1 MPGLRKGQKAR
12 LKYKVTSVYKKP
24 LEVAELQDKNP
35 LDRFK
40 RELTKRLK
48 SELQQE
54 AFSDDAKRALGKAIR
69 VEVKPHS
76 LQVTARHPAWRPLV
90 EGQKSEQMTWLT
102 KSKAPIPIITE
113 KGELIFRSATPRSMK
128 NGSWVHPGREPSH
141 FVDRAKRQA
150 RKYVK
155 EKMAKELA
163 KVLAKGMG
171 KR

>member
-1 MPGLRKGQKAR
+1 VAEFKKKPKAG

-24 LEVAELQDKNP
+24 LEVAELQDRDP

-40 RELTKRLK
+40 RELSKRLK

-54 AFSDDAKRALGKAIR
+54 AFSSEAKRALGKAIR
-69 VEVKPHS
+69 IETKPHS
-76 LQVTARHPAWRPLV
+76 LQVVARHPAWRPLV
-90 EGQKSEQMTWLT
+90 EGQKKEQMTWLV

-141 FVDRAKRQA
+141 FVDRAKKQA

-155 EKMAKELA
+155 DKMAKELA
-163 KVLAKGMG
+163 KVIARGIG
-171 KR
+171 NR